1 MGEVGHVFEPV
12 FQVTR
17 EHIGQGVCQVAM
29 AALSVHQVSVPWLEI
44 HVPQQTLTLVSPPQ
58 RRSAER
64 PSTTNGLESHGEKAV
79 A

>member
-1 MGEVGHVFEPV
+1 MRKAHDSDSAQGDAVGEVGHVFEPV

-44 HVPQQTLTLVSPPQ
+44 HVPQQTLTLVS
-58 RRSAER
+58 
-64 PSTTNGLESHGEKAV
+64 STKEKR
-79 A
+79 